1 MLCRG
6 QWLSLVCFFSRGPW
20 IFKVPVCFQRLESHN
35 FNQSCMERCVK
46 RFQCCNWPSKAVACA
61 EPPTSPLLV
70 FGSGAQ
76 KPTLVNDL
84 YLQSTPAV
92 FKITYKSHW
101 NPTPSLCVAH
111 ALQQLSFLP
120 GFLEMLNFFP
130 PSPPC
135 LSWLFR
141 LSHVGMQALISSA
154 DGAGTAFTGGNVWR
168 WVGGRGANDLCVA
181 PFLQTHVSVP
191 PKSRQKLQ
199 IFRL

>member
-1 MLCRG
+1 MAKFGL
-6 QWLSLVCFFSRGPW
+6 LFSRGPW

-35 FNQSCMERCVK
+35 FNQSCTERCVK
-46 RFQCCNWPSKAVACA
+46 RFRCCNCPSKAVECA

-76 KPTLVNDL
+76 KLTLVNDL

-135 LSWLFR
+135 LSF
-141 LSHVGMQALISSA
+141 SCGN
-154 DGAGTAFTGGNVWR
+154 AGTGFQCRWGRYCLYWGQCVTLGGWERGERLVRSAFSPNS
-168 WVGGRGANDLCVA
+168 CVSSSKIQREA
-181 PFLQTHVSVP
+181 
-191 PKSRQKLQ
+191 
-199 IFRL
+199 